1 MVFEDDCNF
10 KPYFEVLQM
19 CYYPIHSLTSRVST
33 ALVVKEAISMI
44 LGKINSQPIEV
55 AREISIVIHGKQ
67 CVNKNTCYFKGI
79 FILLEGF

>member
-1 MVFEDDCNF
+1 MKLWFSRTIVISNPTSKFYKC
-10 KPYFEVLQM
+10 V
-19 CYYPIHSLTSRVST
+19 ISRVST